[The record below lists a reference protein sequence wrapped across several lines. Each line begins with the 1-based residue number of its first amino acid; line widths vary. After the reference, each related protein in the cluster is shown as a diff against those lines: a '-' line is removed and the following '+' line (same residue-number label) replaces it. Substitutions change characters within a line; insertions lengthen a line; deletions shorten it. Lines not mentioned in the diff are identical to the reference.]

1 MHLREKI
8 INKGIEIGFSDIG
21 FAKFELLEEEI
32 EKYNEWLDKRYNASM
47 EYLERNIDKRKDIS
61 LYLEGAKTVIVT
73 CTNYYQECNHS
84 EFSEKGKIARYALG
98 DDYHIVIKKMQ
109 EKLIDY
115 IKEYFPAA
123 NFRNYVDTGAI
134 LERQWAVRAGVGW
147 QGKNGNVISKKIGS
161 WFFIGIIITDIEFDA
176 NKRMR
181 DFCGTCTKC
190 IEECPTNAIVQP
202 MIVDANRCISY
213 WTIEAKAPLE
223 IPENINKAN
232 PNWVFGCDICQEVC
246 PWNNKFEEQTHI
258 KEFLAVNNEY
268 EIDLHSLIDMTN
280 EEYAIRFKNSA
291 IKRAKLEGLQ
301 RNAKAILK
309 KVDL

>member
-32 EKYNEWLDKRYNASM
+32 EKYNKWLDKRYNASM

-61 LYLEGAKTVIVT
+61 LFLEGAKTVIVT
-73 CTNYYQECNHS
+73 CTKYYQECNHS
-84 EFSEKGKIARYALG
+84 EFPEKGKIARYALG
-98 DDYHIVIKKMQ
+98 DDYHIVVKKMQ
-109 EKLIDY
+109 EKLIDN

-268 EIDLHSLIDMTN
+268 EIDLHSLINMTN

-309 KVDL
+309 KVDV